1 MLQSKYDAKTFKN
14 LVILFYVLCSQ
25 IIISYVLHI
34 ADWLV
39 SLGPLKSY
47 QFSAVHH
54 WISLQGYRG
63 TNASEAVQKINAKT
77 LKQLIL

>member
-1 MLQSKYDAKTFKN
+1 M
-14 LVILFYVLCSQ
+14 
-25 IIISYVLHI
+25 LHI